1 MTKQEMY
8 QARIEAL
15 QQKAEKFRDFVRE
28 TVVELREDMKAHL
41 ASFPPEQET
50 AQENKAKELV

>member
-1 MTKQEMY
+1 MY

-15 QQKAEKFRDFVRE
+15 QQKAEKLRDFVRE
-28 TVVELREDMKAHL
+28 TVVELREDVKVHL

-50 AQENKAKELV
+50 AQESKAKELV